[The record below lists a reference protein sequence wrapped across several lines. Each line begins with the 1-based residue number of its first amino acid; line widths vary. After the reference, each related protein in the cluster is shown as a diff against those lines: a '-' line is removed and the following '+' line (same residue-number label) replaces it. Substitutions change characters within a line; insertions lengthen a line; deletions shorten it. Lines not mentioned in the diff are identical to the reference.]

1 MLFGIPHAVH
11 KDLKLINFVILLA
24 KWYINKQRSDEKPL
38 FFIELL
44 NIIKTKVKI
53 LIVANNMS
61 DRLNTPW
68 QDALDRVL

>member
-1 MLFGIPHAVH
+1 MI
-11 KDLKLINFVILLA
+11 ILA

-38 FFIELL
+38 FFLELL
-44 NIIKTKVKI
+44 NIMKTKVKI
-53 LIVANNMS
+53 LIIANNMS